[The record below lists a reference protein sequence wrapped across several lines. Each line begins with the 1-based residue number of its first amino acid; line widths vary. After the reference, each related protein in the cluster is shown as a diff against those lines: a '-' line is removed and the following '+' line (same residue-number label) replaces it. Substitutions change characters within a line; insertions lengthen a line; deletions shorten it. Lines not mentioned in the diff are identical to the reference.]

1 MKYGAHRN
9 DKVASGS
16 QRHLKSH
23 SEVTSGAGTSTAPHL
38 LEQQQ
43 FLYLVCFSLRS
54 FGISSSQS
62 MTNFIIL

>member
-1 MKYGAHRN
+1 MKYEAHRN

-43 FLYLVCFSLRS
+43 FLECT
-54 FGISSSQS
+54 GCSSTLSAFLS
-62 MTNFIIL
+62 GLLE